1 MLFLL
6 WGGVEG
12 RRDVGKRWDRIL
24 GKQIKHPNGQILFS
38 IEWMRRNDCCRVLDD
53 AILHGSLNFSS
64 LSPITLHYSP
74 IRRRFPLPSA
84 AKRATSFFSRR
95 FIGNNVFPLPLLRW
109 FLFLGGEI
117 PVEDDGKNG
126 EIIVDPL
133 VDFLGGISNFSLSF
147 LIYSRIWNKKE
158 KLDRSITMSIFS
170 LLSLRRNFDWHLPR
184 QLTISITK
192 STKLSFRDAW
202 NYSKIEGRERRKGK
216 SSILAESDL

>member
-1 MLFLL
+1 MRILGITSLRHSIRREERCFFFSG
-6 WGGVEG
+6 GGVEG

-95 FIGNNVFPLPLLRW
+95 FIGNNVFPLLRW
-109 FLFLGGEI
+109 FLFLGGNSCRGWWKEWRNYCRSF
-117 PVEDDGKNG
+117 GW
-126 EIIVDPL
+126 
-133 VDFLGGISNFSLSF
+133 FFGGNFEFFSF
-147 LIYSRIWNKKE
+147 FSH
-158 KLDRSITMSIFS
+158 IFA
-170 LLSLRRNFDWHLPR
+170 NM
-184 QLTISITK
+184 
-192 STKLSFRDAW
+192 
-202 NYSKIEGRERRKGK
+202 E
-216 SSILAESDL
+216 

>member
-1 MLFLL
+1 MRILRITSLRHSIRREERCFFFSG
-6 WGGVEG
+6 GGVEG

-95 FIGNNVFPLPLLRW
+95 FIGNNVFPLLRW
-109 FLFLGGEI
+109 FLFLGG
-117 PVEDDGKNG
+117 K
-126 EIIVDPL
+126 
-133 VDFLGGISNFSLSF
+133 FL
-147 LIYSRIWNKKE
+147 SRMMERME
-158 KLDRSITMSIFS
+158 KLLSILWLIFWGEFRIFLFFFS
-170 LLSLRRNFDWHLPR
+170 YIREYGIRRRNWINL
-184 QLTISITK
+184 
-192 STKLSFRDAW
+192 
-202 NYSKIEGRERRKGK
+202 
-216 SSILAESDL
+216 